1 MCIIFDNIQYDDLL
15 VLKNGNLIFD
25 YGKTTVIS
33 GESGRE
39 KTSLLYRLVHISE
52 SRDFEYYLL
61 GKDINKLSNTE
72 QSLIRK
78 DYITFIT
85 QDNMLFEHY
94 DVLGNLKIYSQI
106 NNRKY
111 SEKEYQDILHI
122 VDLNIPFH
130 QSIDTLS
137 GGQKQRLAIVCAM
150 CKDTQLLF

>member
-1 MCIIFDNIQYDDLL
+1 MRIIFDNIQYDDLL

-33 GESGRE
+33 G
-39 KTSLLYRLVHISE
+39 E

-122 VDLNIPFH
+122 VGLNIPFH